1 MTMAVVVGLLIFLA
15 ALLYSS
21 VGHAGASGYL
31 AVMAL
36 CGMSASEMKPT
47 ALVLNILVA
56 TIATIRFGRAG
67 CFRGAFFWPF
77 AAGSIPFAA
86 LGGAINLPG
95 AVFRPAVGSILIL
108 AAVLLFRGATASKV
122 DAADRPV
129 RWPWAVAIGAIIG
142 LLSGLTATGGG
153 IFLTPLLLLTGWAGA
168 RTAAGASAAFNLVNS
183 IAGLAGQLSSL
194 ASLPEALPWWA
205 AAAGLGGLIGAE
217 YGCRRLGNAAI
228 RRVLA
233 TVLVVAGVK
242 LILVR

>member
-1 MTMAVVVGLLIFLA
+1 MAVAVGFLIFLA

-36 CGMSASEMKPT
+36 CGMSAAEMKPT

-56 TIATIRFGRAG
+56 TIATARFARAG

-77 AAGSIPFAA
+77 AAGSVPFAA

-95 AVFRPAVGSILIL
+95 AIFRPAVGTILLL
-108 AAVLLFRGATASKV
+108 AAALLYRGASTLTTEGP
-122 DAADRPV
+122 DRPV
-129 RWPWAVAIGAIIG
+129 RWPLAVAIGAIIG

-153 IFLTPLLLLTGWAGA
+153 IFLTPLLLLTGWAGP

-183 IAGLAGQLSSL
+183 IAGLAGQLSGL
-194 ASLPEALPWWA
+194 ANLPDALPWWA
-205 AAAGLGGLIGAE
+205 AAAGIGGIIGSE
-217 YGCRRLGNAAI
+217 CGSRRLGNSAI
-228 RRVLA
+228 RKVLA
-233 TVLVVAGVK
+233 TVLIIAGLK